1 MTEPTQTSNVETPRK
16 KRGIRTFE
24 NDSFTLVL
32 NKETKVYDLSFE
44 GRQLPIRF
52 VAPAGMSVLAEPL
65 KAGLV
70 HRSGRHAFNL
80 AFTGDRLTAVVNQ
93 QHVGAFSEG
102 VELPLTETVQVPVES
117 DLAQWI
123 VVSVEMSV
131 VKALRTK

>member
-1 MTEPTQTSNVETPRK
+1 MTEPTQTPTEKQTK

-80 AFTGDRLTAVVNQ
+80 GFSGDRLVAVIN
-93 QHVGAFSEG
+93 QHVIAGFSEG
-102 VELPLTETVQVPVES
+102 VELPLTESVQVPVES